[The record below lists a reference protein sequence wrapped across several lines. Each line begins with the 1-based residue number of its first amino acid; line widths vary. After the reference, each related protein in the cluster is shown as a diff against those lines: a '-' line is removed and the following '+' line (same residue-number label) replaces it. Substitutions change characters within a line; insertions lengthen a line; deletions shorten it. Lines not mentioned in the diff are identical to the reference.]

1 MNMETT
7 TEEILNENDVKCIA
21 SDFSQQNR
29 LELAEVTKV
38 ALGWF
43 RTGNEHEISR
53 AGLKQSILLS
63 LLKNRFLG

>member
-1 MNMETT
+1 MN
-7 TEEILNENDVKCIA
+7 TENKTDEILNENDVKCIA
-21 SDFSQQNR
+21 IDFSEKHR

-43 RTGNEHEISR
+43 KTGNEHEISR
-53 AGLKQSILLS
+53 TGLKQSTLLS